1 MTKWKN
7 TGATPS
13 GETLA
18 RVSAYFGVPVGELL
32 GEAVPSVQEE
42 RKLPEGAVPFDPA
55 LTAPLLGT
63 VRAGLPMYAEENIEG
78 YIPITRKDGAR
89 YFWLRVRGDSMNAV
103 GISENDEILVREQ
116 PEVENGQLAVVMVNG
131 DEATVK
137 YFRQE
142 GSLVVLTPKS
152 FNPVRPAPR
161 SNDLKRVQVRWSAL
175 WWTCRKVF

>member
-1 MTKWKN
+1 M
-7 TGATPS
+7 
-13 GETLA
+13 
-18 RVSAYFGVPVGELL
+18 GELL

-142 GSLVVLTPKS
+142 GSLVVLTPTS
-152 FNPVRPAPR
+152 FNPVHQPQIY
-161 SNDLKRVQVRWSAL
+161 DLKRVQVRVVGL
-175 WWTCRKVF
+175 VVECRKVF